1 MITIPVNLD
10 GSMRGA
16 TWVKLVQRGR
26 ELRMRDWIKEL
37 NELSLRGFSQLFER
51 LALDETAVLEGVYRG
66 TYVGPGWLRKAA
78 PPAMRASGLGGWWG
92 KRFEA
97 GGEAFNL
104 VERNGRVEPIFPMR
118 LESISSRLDGAPA
131 LVLVYDRE
139 NPFPWPFIV
148 DELRPL
154 DETAVLGMTY
164 LNVDAAPKLAFPFL
178 IQRTE

>member
-1 MITIPVNLD
+1 
-10 GSMRGA
+10 
-16 TWVKLVQRGR
+16 
-26 ELRMRDWIKEL
+26 MRDWIKEL

-92 KRFEA
+92 KLFES
-97 GGEAFNL
+97 GGRAYNL
-104 VERNGRVEPIFPMR
+104 VERQGQIAPIMPMQ
-118 LESISSRLDGAPA
+118 LASISSRLDGAPA
-131 LVLVYDRE
+131 LALAYEAD
-139 NPFPWPFIV
+139 NPFPWPHIV

-164 LNVDAAPKLAFPFL
+164 LNVDAAPKLAFLFL
-178 IQRTE
+178 IQRTEQE